1 MKRFAGILVALG
13 LIGLAAAFT
22 LWILPAEE
30 FIFTPGNA
38 KPLAERVTVEGA
50 RPIEEGDVYYVD
62 VFVRRTTRLEDLL
75 PFLRPEGSTV
85 VPEQAL
91 LPAGTSEAER
101 DRQTA
106 AEMSRSELVASAVA
120 LRALGQ
126 DVVAKPQGALV
137 IDVASDVPAAAEI
150 DSGDVIVAVDGVAVQ
165 TPDELRRE
173 IGRRKPRDEVEL
185 TLQRDDETLKVTV
198 KTVASPED
206 PNRAIVGIRV
216 DQQADIEVPIDIDID
231 LGRVGGP
238 SAGLPFALEIA
249 RALGRDVTHGCNIAA
264 TGELALD
271 GTVLSVGGLRQK
283 TIAARNADVDAFVV
297 PAGANAEEARQH
309 AGDLEVIPVES
320 FQQALRT
327 LTTNGRKC

>member
-238 SAGLPFALEIA
+238 SAGVPFALEIA

-327 LTTNGRKC
+327 LTTTGRKC